1 MLSIYPAC
9 FFKEDN
15 GYSVIFPD
23 LNYLATQ
30 GDTLEDA
37 VAMAVDCLAGYL
49 YTAKMDNE
57 KFPKASKL
65 SDINIDRLSDEL
77 DITGTYTDAFTN
89 MVSVD
94 VKAYAKEHFDK
105 SVRKTLNRNFLNRR
119 GNHAFLHGI
128 GQLVFYF
135 FARFMPFFRM
145 PHFFQFIFSHFIFKH
160 FSHDLTSCCPLVCIQ
175 AILSALYADFLYFSD
190 KYPRS

>member
-37 VAMAVDCLAGYL
+37 VAMAVDCLAG
-49 YTAKMDNE
+49 
-57 KFPKASKL
+57 FPKASKL

-105 SVRKTLNRNFLNRR
+105 SVRKTLTIPAWLNTAAQEEGINFSKTL
-119 GNHAFLHGI
+119 
-128 GQLVFYF
+128 QE
-135 FARFMPFFRM
+135 
-145 PHFFQFIFSHFIFKH
+145 
-160 FSHDLTSCCPLVCIQ
+160 
-175 AILSALYADFLYFSD
+175 ALMSKLKAH
-190 KYPRS
+190 